1 MFVQRALFKAI
12 GTTGDDSLN
21 ARRFQML
28 QDRVR
33 IVGFVGSQT
42 GRFQFVEQ
50 RQRFGAVASL
60 AAGQSKACEHAQ
72 SIDQRMNLGGQ
83 SATGSTDGLRA
94 VFFGR
99 RRYAGERAR

>member
-1 MFVQRALFKAI
+1 MLIQRALFKAI
-12 GTTGDDSLN
+12 GPTGDDGLN

-42 GRFQFVEQ
+42 GRFQIVQQ

-60 AAGQSKACEHAQ
+60 AAGQPKACEHAQ

-83 SATGSTDGLRA
+83 SATRA
-94 VFFGR
+94 ADRLIPFFWVR
-99 RRYAGERAR
+99 RRHAGGPA